1 MCLFRGG
8 GSRIQETCLYNTC
21 TLPKAKE
28 LPLPPSPPPT
38 RRLVLSLGE
47 GETEN
52 LDYCP
57 KSFQA
62 EYSRLKSCYH
72 YKQIK
77 CSSLLVRKSSSTKIV
92 CNPTYRFIQIHVVS
106 SSHIVRKML
115 RTNIPCESTSTGFIN
130 SPDIAQS

>member
-1 MCLFRGG
+1 MTGRQFFRCQYWYLICLK
-8 GSRIQETCLYNTC
+8 SAQ
-21 TLPKAKE
+21 
-28 LPLPPSPPPT
+28 
-38 RRLVLSLGE
+38 LGE

-52 LDYCP
+52 LDYSP

-77 CSSLLVRKSSSTKIV
+77 CSSLFVRKSSSTKIV

-106 SSHIVRKML
+106 SAHIVRKMV
-115 RTNIPCESTSTGFIN
+115 RTNIPCESTSTGFMN
-130 SPDIAQS
+130 SPDIAQSWIHPRVHLST